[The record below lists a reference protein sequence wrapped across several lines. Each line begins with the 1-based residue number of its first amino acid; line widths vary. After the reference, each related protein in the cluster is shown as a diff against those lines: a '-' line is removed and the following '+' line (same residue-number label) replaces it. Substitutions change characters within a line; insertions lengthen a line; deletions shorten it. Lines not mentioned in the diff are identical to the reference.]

1 MRIISNGN
9 VGIGTQAP
17 SVLFEVNGA
26 TKTSTL
32 TATSDISSSTRI
44 WAANA
49 TIASNLVIS
58 GDISASLFSYLKTG
72 YGEFNQFVTIAG
84 SLQATGN
91 TSLLG
96 SVGVNK
102 SSSGSF
108 SLDVSGNAN
117 ITGTTNLTSNLTVGG
132 TAVITGATTI
142 SNTANVTSNLTV
154 GGTVRSINGSA
165 SAPTYS
171 FTNDAATGMYL
182 PSASNLAFSTVET
195 ERMRILSNGYV
206 GIGRSNPQFLLDV
219 NGELRCTSF
228 YPSVIYNP
236 NGSSSG
242 PSYTFSNDIGTGMFR
257 PSASNLAWSTNG
269 TERMRIDA
277 TGQVMIG
284 RTSASYPLDITG
296 TARAT
301 DFIATSDRRVKTDIQ
316 TISNALDIVNGLR
329 GVYFTRTGETHRQV
343 GVIAQE
349 VEEVLPEV
357 VHTSVDDLKS
367 VSYGNMVGV
376 LIEALK
382 DVSKRLEKMENK
394 E

>member
-1 MRIISNGN
+1 MRILSNGN

-26 TKTSTL
+26 TKISTL

-58 GDISASLFSYLKTG
+58 GDISGSPGSYLRTA
-72 YGEFNQFVTIAG
+72 YGEFSQFLTVTG
-84 SLQATGN
+84 SLQASGN

-96 SVGVNK
+96 RLGVGK

-108 SLDVSGNAN
+108 WLDVSGNAN
-117 ITGTTNLTSNLTVGG
+117 ITSNLTVGG
-132 TAVITGATTI
+132 TANITGVTTVSNDATI
-142 SNTANVTSNLTV
+142 MSNLTV
-154 GGTVRSINGSA
+154 SNTIRNADGTALLPAYSFSSDPDTGMFRLSDNNLSFSAGGTERMRISTGGLQMISGVVIFNTDGTQNSPA
-165 SAPTYS
+165 YS
-171 FTNDAATGMYL
+171 FASDTATGMFI
-182 PSASNLAFSTVET
+182 PASNVLAFSTASV
-195 ERMRILSNGYV
+195 ERMRILSNGFV
-206 GIGRSNPQFLLDV
+206 GIGRSDPAQRLDV
-219 NGELRCTSF
+219 S
-228 YPSVIYNP
+228 
-236 NGSSSG
+236 
-242 PSYTFSNDIGTGMFR
+242 
-257 PSASNLAWSTNG
+257 
-269 TERMRIDA
+269 
-277 TGQVMIG
+277 
-284 RTSASYPLDITG
+284 G

-301 DFIATSDRRVKTDIQ
+301 DFIATSDRRVKSNIE
-316 TISNALDIVNGLR
+316 TISNALDIVKGLR
-329 GVYFTRTGETHRQV
+329 GVYFTRTGETQRQV

-357 VHTSVDDLKS
+357 VHTSLDDLKS

-382 DVSKRLEKMENK
+382 DVSERLEKMEKK